1 MDELSEREILEDQMI
16 VETLNMRPIILDT
29 LTVFNKYKG
38 RFHEV
43 AYGQVLEIINEF
55 GRYIQTLHEL
65 GDFYYRN
72 EEAIKLYRTLVS
84 LLSEAIQ
91 YAKGY
96 LRERMELLKNLLVDV
111 LRRYGVDYFQDDYLS
126 KTDQE
131 PQIPDYVRKA
141 REIAPMVEHLEISQE
156 DLAESMRPVDPFE
169 EADQI
174 LLDAVKRLYD
184 QPEPFKPRGLKSKPE
199 YLHRAEN
206 QDRLARLGEL
216 IIKLEK
222 HIRGENNEE
231 S

>member
-65 GDFYYRN
+65 GDLYYLN

-96 LRERMELLKNLLVDV
+96 LRDRMELLRDLLIDV

-131 PQIPDYVRKA
+131 PQIPDHIKRAK
-141 REIAPMVEHLEISQE
+141 EMAPMLEHLEISEE
-156 DLAESMRPVDPFE
+156 DLAESMRPIDPFE

-174 LLDAVKRLYD
+174 LLDAVKRLYGI
-184 QPEPFKPRGLKSKPE
+184 PEQFRHRGLKSKPE
-199 YLHRAEN
+199 YLHKSETQN
-206 QDRLARLGEL
+206 NLTKLGEL
-216 IIKLEK
+216 ILRLEK
-222 HIRGENNEE
+222 QLREKHEQT
-231 S
+231 